1 MFSISRSARGV
12 RGCGSH
18 LVAQILVGSP
28 RATFLSQDFPKQQET
43 PCPDLWELSLPPSKG
58 SGVFPK
64 RGLGFAV
71 IQAPQTPFCTWGK
84 HSEPKPAPS
93 SPRLLGQT
101 RVLLH
106 RSGVCCVLLHET
118 REYPCRSA
126 GRRRARSPPLA
137 EIPASPP
144 AAASCCRELAASEM
158 FNSRKL
164 ELRFNWLQKGVLKGK
179 HEHHQAQEARI

>member
-12 RGCGSH
+12 RGCSSH
-18 LVAQILVGSP
+18 LIAQILVGSP
-28 RATFLSQDFPKQQET
+28 RATFLSQGFPKQQET